1 MGIILILLGAPGAG
15 KGTQAKMICKS
26 NNLFHFSTGDILRN
40 EVSKQT
46 EVGKEIESII
56 NSGRLVSDKII
67 LKIVDKIISEE
78 ISKNNGILFDG
89 FPRNLDQA
97 NSFDKLLNEKEI
109 KIDVVLHLLIKKD
122 EIIKRIEKR
131 QTEEN
136 RKDDNV
142 EVLKSRIDV
151 YFKETAPLIELYQQ
165 KGLLKEFDGMQTIEE
180 VNNNINK
187 SLGDV
192 N

>member
-1 MGIILILLGAPGAG
+1 MILILLGAPGAG

-67 LKIVDKIISEE
+67 LKIEDKIISEE

-97 NSFDKLLNEKEI
+97 YSFDKLLNEKEI